1 MNKLQKRAFKK
12 LLFYSRSQNDEKNGR
27 KLSRGAFEFG
37 VYILSSLTRDE
48 LKLGGWSQKY
58 NSLAEIGDYFGGF
71 FDGEPMPPNRVDEAL
86 LELSIIGLITIDRVE
101 NTFEER
107 EKYGF
112 SGGKEAWFLDVDLK
126 AFVES

>member
-12 LLFYSRSQNDEKNGR
+12 LLFYSRAQNDDKNGR

-37 VYILSSLTRDE
+37 VYVLTRDE

-58 NSLAEIGDYFGGF
+58 NSLAEIGDYFGSF
-71 FDGEPMPPNRVDEAL
+71 FDGEPMPPNRVEEAI
-86 LELSIIGLITIDRVE
+86 LELSIIGLITVDRVE
-101 NTFEER
+101 NTSEER